1 MQLYIENL
9 SIYYKYIVLYFFL
22 IGFGMTK
29 IPYNFF
35 FYGKL
40 NATITKEL
48 GTMLRFSEPKN
59 IVDEFGELH

>member
-1 MQLYIENL
+1 M
-9 SIYYKYIVLYFFL
+9 LYFFL

-35 FYGKL
+35 FYDKL

-48 GTMLRFSEPKN
+48 GTMLRFSEPRN
-59 IVDEFGELH
+59 IVDESGELH